1 MTIMGLFLLETTT
14 TTYTPTVNYGELFA
28 PIAKMLIFFA
38 IAGAIIDCLKII
50 AKNNRKKRKRSRQS
64 NASALASL
72 LNTPI
77 KTKKRTANT
86 NSSTQP
92 HYAPA
97 QKSNFS
103 YRHVDF
109 EHHTISSPDGRNAG
123 ERNLERLL
131 GRCYQQGYTGYFL
144 HNVYVPMAN
153 DTTEVDAVYVTAK
166 GIFVFESKDYS
177 GWIFGSDTQKQ
188 WMQTFPNGSKNP
200 FPNPIWQNDVHI
212 QCLGEFLKWK
222 IPFFSFVVFSDNCEI
237 KKMSV
242 VKSQAKVIQQFQL
255 PEAVA
260 NTFNALPDVFS
271 DEQMQTIWQALYP
284 LTQKTAAE
292 KDAHV
297 ANVQNRHNA
306 NENTRAAQPIYVASA
321 PVPTSQPAQAE
332 QTPVCP
338 LCGKALQERV
348 AQNGD
353 HAGQTYEVCTDYPN
367 CTYAKI
373 KE

>member
-1 MTIMGLFLLETTT
+1 
-14 TTYTPTVNYGELFA
+14 
-28 PIAKMLIFFA
+28 
-38 IAGAIIDCLKII
+38 
-50 AKNNRKKRKRSRQS
+50 
-64 NASALASL
+64 
-72 LNTPI
+72 
-77 KTKKRTANT
+77 
-86 NSSTQP
+86 
-92 HYAPA
+92 
-97 QKSNFS
+97 
-103 YRHVDF
+103 
-109 EHHTISSPDGRNAG
+109 
-123 ERNLERLL
+123 
-131 GRCYQQGYTGYFL
+131 
-144 HNVYVPMAN
+144 
-153 DTTEVDAVYVTAK
+153 
-166 GIFVFESKDYS
+166 
-177 GWIFGSDTQKQ
+177 
-188 WMQTFPNGSKNP
+188 MQTFPNGSKNP

-255 PEAVA
+255 TEAVA

-373 KE
+373 KD

>member
-1 MTIMGLFLLETTT
+1 MTIMGLFLLETTVHT
-14 TTYTPTVNYGELFA
+14 A
-28 PIAKMLIFFA
+28 PSVPVDAIAQSLAPLYKIIFFLCIGAA
-38 IAGAIIDCLKII
+38 ILGLLSNPRFWRAIGEFSQTPRTKRRRDNFIDGTK
-50 AKNNRKKRKRSRQS
+50 SS
-64 NASALASL
+64 SSSYSL
-72 LNTPI
+72 DDADERNT
-77 KTKKRTANT
+77 
-86 NSSTQP
+86 
-92 HYAPA
+92 
-97 QKSNFS
+97 
-103 YRHVDF
+103 
-109 EHHTISSPDGRNAG
+109 G

-144 HNVYVPMAN
+144 HNVYVPMA
-153 DTTEVDAVYVTAK
+153 DGTTTEVDAVYITAK

-212 QCLGEFLKWK
+212 QCLGGFLKWK

-321 PVPTSQPAQAE
+321 PVPAQAE

-353 HAGQTYEVCTDYPN
+353 HAGQTYEVCADYPN